1 MSDKVKIVK
10 VGSEPAPVSPPSLG
24 KKKEKEKS
32 KAKKSMKTY
41 PHGVLKG
48 GKTARQ
54 KVKIEPVRDP
64 AKAPPIRKSTLRIL
78 TESGANRRRA
88 DVKHTVRNMPI
99 QKVRETLQKAGV
111 PVSNK
116 APPEI
121 VRDILEGGMEAGMIV
136 VK

>member
-10 VGSEPAPVSPPSLG
+10 VGAESSPPPPSSHAAPP
-24 KKKEKEKS
+24 KK

-48 GKTARQ
+48 GKTAKQ
-54 KVKIEPVRDP
+54 KVKIEGVRDP
-64 AKAPPIRKSTLRIL
+64 AKAPPVRKSTLRIL
-78 TESGANRRRA
+78 TEKGAEHRRKQI
-88 DVKHTVRNMPI
+88 KHTVRNMPI
-99 QKVRETLQKAGV
+99 HRVRETLQKAGV
-111 PVSNK
+111 PVSSK

-121 VRDILEGGMEAGMIV
+121 ARDILEGGMEAGMIV

>member
-10 VGSEPAPVSPPSLG
+10 VGSESPTPAPTPTGG
-24 KKKEKEKS
+24 KKKEKS

-88 DVKHTVRNMPI
+88 HVKHTVRNMPI

-121 VRDILEGGMEAGMIV
+121 ARDILEGGMEAGMIV
-136 VK
+136 VN

>member
-10 VGSEPAPVSPPSLG
+10 VGSEPPPAPSPPTGG
-24 KKKEKEKS
+24 KKKS

-48 GKTARQ
+48 GRTARQ

-64 AKAPPIRKSTLRIL
+64 AKAPPVRKSTLRIL
-78 TESGANRRRA
+78 TEKGAEHRRSRI
-88 DVKHTVRNMPI
+88 KHTVRNMPI
-99 QKVRETLQKAGV
+99 HRVRETLQKAGV

-121 VRDILEGGMEAGMIV
+121 ARDILEGGMEAGMIV

>member
-10 VGSEPAPVSPPSLG
+10 VGSDSPPPTPTGG

-78 TESGANRRRA
+78 TETGANRRRA
-88 DVKHTVRNMPI
+88 NVKHTVRNMPI

-121 VRDILEGGMEAGMIV
+121 ARDILEGGMEAGMIV
-136 VK
+136 VN